1 VLSFDGGYGGMVV
14 ADDGVT
20 TVACCIRR
28 DRLRAARR
36 AAPGRCAGDVV
47 EELLVRQCAGVRRA
61 LHGAARIGPW
71 IAAGPLDT
79 GVRIGSDDTVLR
91 IGNAAGEAHP
101 ILGEGLSMA
110 LQSAFI
116 LSTHVLAAPSP
127 AQLPRRVSRR
137 EIGARYA
144 AQWRRAFAPRI
155 LLAATFAHAAMGTAS
170 GPALST
176 LVRAWPRLLTY
187 GARWGGK
194 VHNAA
199 AR

>member
-1 VLSFDGGYGGMVV
+1 
-14 ADDGVT
+14 
-20 TVACCIRR
+20 
-28 DRLRAARR
+28 
-36 AAPGRCAGDVV
+36 
-47 EELLVRQCAGVRRA
+47 

-71 IAAGPLDT
+71 IAAGPMDT
-79 GVRIGSDDTVLR
+79 GVRIGSHDPVLR

-116 LSTHVLAAPSP
+116 LCTNLLGAPSP
-127 AQLPRRVSRR
+127 AQLCDRASRR

-144 AQWRRAFAPRI
+144 AQWRRAFAPRV

-170 GPALST
+170 GPALSA
-176 LVRAWPRLLTY
+176 LVRAWPGLLTH